1 MRSKYREVRYF
12 CGEFLDA
19 QYFPVYKK
27 TKSKRG
33 RFQPTGECQARL
45 NEKNSRRR
53 LTRLVHANFCHRDL
67 ALHLTYKDECM
78 PDSEEAAK
86 KDLRNFFRR
95 VRRLYKA
102 AGVEFKY
109 ISVTEKGSRSGR
121 VHHHLIV
128 TGGVSRDDLEA
139 LWTAGRANT
148 KRLQFDDNGLVG
160 LSVYMT
166 KQKLYF
172 RRYNCSRN
180 LKDPDKTKKV
190 SDQRVSR
197 KRAGLICN
205 FEDRESLEKLYPG
218 YRLLG
223 VEYIISDLT
232 GEYYAYVR
240 LRNMGSHLYSERVQ
254 SPRRGKGF
262 VGERKGKGAK
272 RRFLQKNL
280 READFDLTSVCE
292 VKANM

>member
-1 MRSKYREVRYF
+1 
-12 CGEFLDA
+12 
-19 QYFPVYKK
+19 
-27 TKSKRG
+27 
-33 RFQPTGECQARL
+33 
-45 NEKNSRRR
+45 
-53 LTRLVHANFCHRDL
+53 
-67 ALHLTYKDECM
+67 M
-78 PDSEEAAK
+78 PETEDAAK

-218 YRLLG
+218 YRPLG

-240 LRNMGSHLYSERVQ
+240 LRRICERPKALKREGREALGLPQ
-254 SPRRGKGF
+254 SPRRGI
-262 VGERKGKGAK
+262 RRCGKKELAATMAPYS
-272 RRFLQKNL
+272 QKVVSDSEPL
-280 READFDLTSVCE
+280 
-292 VKANM
+292 

>member
-1 MRSKYREVRYF
+1 
-12 CGEFLDA
+12 
-19 QYFPVYKK
+19 
-27 TKSKRG
+27 
-33 RFQPTGECQARL
+33 
-45 NEKNSRRR
+45 
-53 LTRLVHANFCHRDL
+53 
-67 ALHLTYKDECM
+67 M
-78 PDSEEAAK
+78 PETEDAAK

-139 LWTAGRANT
+139 LWAAGRANT

-160 LSVYMT
+160 LAVYMT

-232 GEYYAYVR
+232 GEYYAYIR
-240 LRNMGSHLYSERVQ
+240 LRKNGGNK
-254 SPRRGKGF
+254 RGAGCK
-262 VGERKGKGAK
+262 
-272 RRFLQKNL
+272 L
-280 READFDLTSVCE
+280 RIE
-292 VKANM
+292 